1 MTNHHY
7 WYIVHRH

>member
-7 WYIVHRH
+7 